1 MRTILDRDL
10 RLWEVYATTGEFG
23 APNPAKLAF
32 RCTSDAW
39 QRPRVFLYPG
49 DKSDA
54 EKAVAEASDGELVR
68 MFESA
73 ENVA

>member
-1 MRTILDRDL
+1 
-10 RLWEVYATTGEFG
+10 
-23 APNPAKLAF
+23 
-32 RCTSDAW
+32 
-39 QRPRVFLYPG
+39 VFLYPG